1 MNEMQDVCYKCGKT
15 QPYGTMKDVSEV
27 DFDIFCDRC
36 HANARFNQLSDRAKE
51 IYGNVEE
58 AMQDAEEM
66 EGVSGMDYVYLME
79 EIIDEASK
87 RKSNHERL
95 MDEYLTGE

>member
-1 MNEMQDVCYKCGKT
+1 MSNYD
-15 QPYGTMKDVSEV
+15 
-27 DFDIFCDRC
+27 
-36 HANARFNQLSDRAKE
+36 QLSERAKQ
-51 IYGNVEE
+51 IYGNVED

-66 EGVSGMDYVYLME
+66 EGVSGEDYLNLMQ

-95 MDEYLTGE
+95 MDESLQGRY

>member
-1 MNEMQDVCYKCGKT
+1 MNTYDRL
-15 QPYGTMKDVSEV
+15 SE
-27 DFDIFCDRC
+27 
-36 HANARFNQLSDRAKE
+36 RAKQ
-51 IYGNVEE
+51 IYGNVED

-79 EIIDEASK
+79 EIIDEATK

-95 MDEYLTGE
+95 MDESLTGGY